1 MTPPPIR
8 FGLQTA
14 PENVSWSEL
23 VALWRFAEGLGYD
36 SLWTS
41 DHFVTS
47 MFQEVPDA
55 PVLDGW
61 TALTGLAT
69 QTERVRLGVM
79 ITGNPYRHPPQL
91 AKIATTLDHISGGR
105 LIVGIGAGW
114 FEAEHRMYGVPFHSN
129 TERANRLGEA
139 LQILNL
145 LWTEKRASFDGKYYQ
160 LVDAI
165 CEPKPVQRPR
175 IPIWVGGWGEKIVLR
190 DAARYADGWN
200 TTGSPEQLAHKM
212 EVFKRHCD
220 AAGRDFDTL
229 EKSVMHLGLF
239 HSDDPD
245 AVRAYIKGRR
255 MPEEFRD
262 HFMVGSYEQMRD
274 QIASF
279 IELGFTHFVCQVMAP
294 FDTEAIEAWYREVA
308 LAFRPA

>member
-1 MTPPPIR
+1 M
-8 FGLQTA
+8 
-14 PENVSWSEL
+14 S
-23 VALWRFAEGLGYD
+23 
-36 SLWTS
+36 
-41 DHFVTS
+41 
-47 MFQEVPDA
+47 QEVPDA

>member
-14 PENVSWSEL
+14 PENVDWSAL
-23 VALWRFAEGLGYD
+23 VDVWKFAEGLGYD

-47 MFQEVPDA
+47 MFQDTPHA

-61 TALTGLAT
+61 TALAGLAT
-69 QTERVRLGVM
+69 LTERVRLGVM

-91 AKIATTLDHISGGR
+91 AKIATTLDQMSGGR
-105 LIVGIGAGW
+105 LIMGIGAAW
-114 FEAEHRMYGVPFHSN
+114 FEDEHRMYGVPLHAKA
-129 TERANRLGEA
+129 ERANRLGEA

-145 LWTEKRASFDGKYYQ
+145 LWTEKRASFDGKYYRIE
-160 LVDAI
+160 DAI
-165 CEPKPVQRPR
+165 CEPKPVQSPR

-190 DAARYADGWN
+190 HAARHADGWN
-200 TTGSPEQLAHKM
+200 TTGSPKQLAHKM
-212 EVFKRHCD
+212 DVFKRHCD
-220 AAGRDFDTL
+220 DAGRDFDAL

-239 HSDDPD
+239 HSDDPSE
-245 AVRAYIKGRR
+245 VSAYIKRRR

-262 HFMVGSYEQMRD
+262 HFMVGSHEQMRD
-274 QIASF
+274 QISRY
-279 IELGFTHFVCQVMAP
+279 IDLGFNHFVCQVMAP
-294 FDTEAIEAWYREVA
+294 FDTEAIEAWYSEVA
-308 LAFRPA
+308 LAFRPS